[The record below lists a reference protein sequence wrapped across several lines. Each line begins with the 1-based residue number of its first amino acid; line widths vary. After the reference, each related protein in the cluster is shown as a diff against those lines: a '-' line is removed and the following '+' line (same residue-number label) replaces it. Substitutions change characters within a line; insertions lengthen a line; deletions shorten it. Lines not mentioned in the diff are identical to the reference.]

1 MEIEVGDV
9 RAVEA
14 RAAGE
19 CANEFALSV
28 RSGMT
33 SENFR
38 TKFIVNPASANR
50 STGRLW
56 KQLSKTLSGAI
67 SPIEA
72 SFTTAADHA
81 TELTRQALRD
91 GYEMIVAVGGDG
103 TINEVVNGFF
113 EAGAP
118 INSDAV
124 IGVISRGTGSDFIK
138 TLNIPKDI
146 EGAARTLRGRSVK
159 RCDTGRLTAV
169 GRNGQPIVRYFINI
183 ADFGIGGET
192 VERVNNTTKAFG
204 GFASFLYGA
213 IVTILTYRGKR
224 VKVKVDDSY
233 ECEKVIN
240 NVVVAN
246 GQYFGGGMRIAPN
259 AQVNDGLF
267 DILVVEDT
275 GVVESLKS
283 IPKVY
288 RGTHIDN
295 PKIQYLRGK
304 TVAAESPDTV
314 LLDVEG
320 EQVGRLPA
328 RFEILPGAINVKVGG
343 Q

>member
-1 MEIEVGDV
+1 MQ
-9 RAVEA
+9 
-14 RAAGE
+14 
-19 CANEFALSV
+19 
-28 RSGMT
+28 

-56 KQLSKTLSGAI
+56 KQLSEALSGVI

-72 SFTTAADHA
+72 SFTTASDHA
-81 TELTRQALRD
+81 TELTRRALHD
-91 GYEMIVAVGGDG
+91 GYEMVVAVGGDG

-113 EAGAP
+113 EGGSL
-118 INSDAV
+118 INPDAV
-124 IGVISRGTGSDFIK
+124 LGVISRGTGSDFIK
-138 TLNIPKDI
+138 TLNIPKEI
-146 EGAARTLRGRSVK
+146 EGAAGALRGRSVR
-159 RCDTGRLTAV
+159 RCDAGRLTAV
-169 GRNGQPIVRYFINI
+169 GRSGEPITRYFINI

-204 GFASFLYGA
+204 GFVSFLYGA
-213 IVTILTYRGKR
+213 VVTIFTYKGKR

-246 GQYFGGGMRIAPN
+246 GQYFGGGMRIAPK
-259 AQVNDGLF
+259 AEVNDGLF

-283 IPKVY
+283 IPKIY
-288 RGTHIDN
+288 KGTHIDN
-295 PKIQYLRGK
+295 PKIEYLRGK
-304 TVAAESPDTV
+304 TVTAESAETV

-328 RFEILPGAINVKVGG
+328 RFEILPRVIQVKVGG